1 MASYEIK
8 DLHPCNEEG
17 FVYADVL
24 VNGETEPR
32 RLIIPEITEDA
43 QIILSDY
50 VTAEENVTVT
60 EPTVTNVP
68 VAELI
73 DTPVE
78 V

>member
-8 DLHPCNEEG
+8 SIEPSSEEG

-24 VNGETEPR
+24 INDEEELR
-32 RLIIPEITEDA
+32 RLIIPEATAEA
-43 QIILSDY
+43 QAVLEAY
-50 VTAEENVTVT
+50 VQAEENAP
-60 EPTVTNVP
+60 EPVQPEV
-68 VAELI
+68 VAEVSELI

>member
-8 DLHPCNEEG
+8 ELYPCTEEG

-24 VNGETEPR
+24 VNDETEPR
-32 RLIIPEITEDA
+32 RLIIPEVTEDA
-43 QIILSDY
+43 QTILADY
-50 VTAEENVTVT
+50 VTAEENAAT
-60 EPTVTNVP
+60 PTPPVINAE

>member
-8 DLHPCNEEG
+8 DIYPCNEDG

-24 VNGETEPR
+24 INDETEPR
-32 RLIIPEITEDA
+32 KLIIPSTTTEA
-43 QIILSDY
+43 QIILADY
-50 VTAEENVTVT
+50 AIAEENATT
-60 EPTVTNVP
+60 PSLP
-68 VAELI
+68 VMEVEVVELI

>member
-8 DLHPCNEEG
+8 DLYPCDEEG

-24 VNGETEPR
+24 VNDETEPR
-32 RLIIPEITEDA
+32 RLIIPSKTEEA
-43 QIILSDY
+43 QTILADY
-50 VTAEENVTVT
+50 VTAEENAVTPVLPVV
-60 EPTVTNVP
+60 EVE

>member
-8 DLHPCNEEG
+8 DLYPCDEEG

-24 VNGETEPR
+24 VNDETKPR
-32 RLIIPEITEDA
+32 RLIIPSTTEEA
-43 QIILSDY
+43 QTVLADY
-50 VTAEENVTVT
+50 VTAEENAAA
-60 EPTVTNVP
+60 PTPPVVEVE

>member
-8 DLHPCNEEG
+8 EVYPCTEEG

-24 VNGETEPR
+24 INDETEPR
-32 RLIIPEITEDA
+32 RLIIPEATENA
-43 QIILSDY
+43 QTILADY
-50 VTAEENVTVT
+50 VTAEENAATPTPPVVDAEVT
-60 EPTVTNVP
+60 
-68 VAELI
+68 ELI

>member
-8 DLHPCNEEG
+8 EVYPCTEDG

-24 VNGETEPR
+24 VNDETEPR
-32 RLIIPEITEDA
+32 RLIIPEATTEA
-43 QIILSDY
+43 QTILADY
-50 VTAEENVTVT
+50 VTAEENAATPTPPVVDAEVT
-60 EPTVTNVP
+60 
-68 VAELI
+68 ELI

>member
-8 DLHPCNEEG
+8 EVYPCTEDG

-24 VNGETEPR
+24 INDETEPR
-32 RLIIPEITEDA
+32 RLIIPEATENA
-43 QIILSDY
+43 QTILADY
-50 VTAEENVTVT
+50 VTAEENAATPTPPVVDAEVT
-60 EPTVTNVP
+60 
-68 VAELI
+68 ELI